1 MDFYSCVLSF
11 LKSLTFANDLNN
23 GVVTCT
29 IFLCPSRNITSR
41 CDCFPRLLMQ
51 GVGFEE
57 VKVVGPNM
65 FQGWF
70 NNHVH
75 LQIAKALLD
84 QILQ

>member
-1 MDFYSCVLSF
+1 
-11 LKSLTFANDLNN
+11 
-23 GVVTCT
+23 
-29 IFLCPSRNITSR
+29 
-41 CDCFPRLLMQ
+41 MQ

-57 VKVVGPNM
+57 VRVVGPNM

-75 LQIAKALLD
+75 LQIANALLD